1 MSKSKKSVIIIIS
14 AICAA
19 LIIALGICVGQF
31 YSSTTASIE
40 EYCKENSFKGAES
53 FDINKSSELD
63 GYVLC
68 VSKDGDDS
76 KGQELFIFYEKPFGA
91 IKNTNRY
98 TLEYQ
103 SNESG
108 AQLVGSYLFKPRGS
122 DESRMIFYSNNNEK
136 ATDFEYSSEY
146 NLDGKDCKNTVSYS
160 FGENDCVIA
169 ISNPLQN
176 EEAVKSASLKRVQRL
191 FIHIDFKFKLGKS
204 GCDYE
209 KEKYNCYFGVF
220 DYYCRTERR
229 DNIFGY
235 E

>member
-1 MSKSKKSVIIIIS
+1 MCLSNCKSKKSVIIIIS

-31 YSSTTASIE
+31 YSSTTASVE

-108 AQLVGSYLFKPRGS
+108 AQLVGSYLFKPRKS

-136 ATDFEYSSEY
+136 ATDFEYTSEY
-146 NLDGKDCKNTVSYS
+146 NIDGKDCKNTVSYS
-160 FGENDCVIA
+160 FGEA
-169 ISNPLQN
+169 
-176 EEAVKSASLKRVQRL
+176 LKRVQRL

-209 KEKYNCYFGVF
+209 KEKYNCYFCVF
-220 DYYCRTERR
+220 DYCCCTERR

>member
-53 FDINKSSELD
+53 FDIDKSSELD

-91 IKNTNRY
+91 IKIQTDIPLNISQTKAEHS
-98 TLEYQ
+98 L
-103 SNESG
+103 SVHIS
-108 AQLVGSYLFKPRGS
+108 L
-122 DESRMIFYSNNNEK
+122 SR
-136 ATDFEYSSEY
+136 
-146 NLDGKDCKNTVSYS
+146 
-160 FGENDCVIA
+160 
-169 ISNPLQN
+169 
-176 EEAVKSASLKRVQRL
+176 EEATKA
-191 FIHIDFKFKLGKS
+191 
-204 GCDYE
+204 E
-209 KEKYNCYFGVF
+209 
-220 DYYCRTERR
+220 
-229 DNIFGY
+229 
-235 E
+235 

>member
-53 FDINKSSELD
+53 FDIDKSSELD

-103 SNESG
+103 SDESG

-136 ATDFEYSSEY
+136 ATDFEYTSEY
-146 NLDGKDCKNTVSYS
+146 NLDGKDCKKHGFV
-160 FGENDCVIA
+160 
-169 ISNPLQN
+169 
-176 EEAVKSASLKRVQRL
+176 
-191 FIHIDFKFKLGKS
+191 FIW
-204 GCDYE
+204 
-209 KEKYNCYFGVF
+209 
-220 DYYCRTERR
+220 
-229 DNIFGY
+229 
-235 E
+235 

>member
-1 MSKSKKSVIIIIS
+1 
-14 AICAA
+14 

-53 FDINKSSELD
+53 FDIDKSSELD

-103 SNESG
+103 SDESG

-136 ATDFEYSSEY
+136 ATDFEYTSEY

-176 EEAVKSASLKRVQRL
+176 EEAVKSASLKKGTK
-191 FIHIDFKFKLGKS
+191 IIYS
-204 GCDYE
+204 Y
-209 KEKYNCYFGVF
+209 
-220 DYYCRTERR
+220 
-229 DNIFGY
+229 
-235 E
+235 

>member
-122 DESRMIFYSNNNEK
+122 DESRMIFYSNNNGK
-136 ATDFEYSSEY
+136 ATDFEYTSEY

-176 EEAVKSASLKRVQRL
+176 EEAVKSASLKKGTKIIYSYW
-191 FIHIDFKFKLGKS
+191 F
-204 GCDYE
+204 
-209 KEKYNCYFGVF
+209 
-220 DYYCRTERR
+220 
-229 DNIFGY
+229 
-235 E
+235 

>member
-1 MSKSKKSVIIIIS
+1 MSKLKKTVILIIS

-19 LIIALGICVGQF
+19 LIITLGICVGQF

-53 FDINKSSELD
+53 FDIDKSSELD

-76 KGQELFIFYEKPFGA
+76 KGQELFIFYEKPFGV

-108 AQLVGSYLFKPRGS
+108 GNYKIYRDNKLTQSGKYVISSDKKSATLYQNDKPCA
-122 DESRMIFYSNNNEK
+122 MIYIN
-136 ATDFEYSSEY
+136 
-146 NLDGKDCKNTVSYS
+146 DGKYYYTDSTFSPY
-160 FGENDCVIA
+160 EITR
-169 ISNPLQN
+169 ISDSEL
-176 EEAVKSASLKRVQRL
+176 E
-191 FIHIDFKFKLGKS
+191 F
-204 GCDYE
+204 
-209 KEKYNCYFGVF
+209 
-220 DYYCRTERR
+220 
-229 DNIFGY
+229 
-235 E
+235 